1 MSTDRTTEILNY
13 LSAMSRDIGEFRQE
27 TKARFDKI
35 EARLDKIEA
44 RLDKIEARLDKI
56 EARLDAL
63 ESDMKE
69 VKEGLTGIK
78 TEVHLLTR
86 KLNAVVVEAADT
98 RARLSFVEDRVAA
111 LEAKQQTKEQT

>member
-27 TKARFDKI
+27 TKARFDRI

-44 RLDKIEARLDKI
+44 RLDRIEARLDEI

-63 ESDMKE
+63 ESEMKQ
-69 VKEGLTGIK
+69 VKEGHASVR
-78 TEVHLLTR
+78 TEVQILTK
-86 KLNAVVVEAADT
+86 KLNAIVVEAADT
-98 RARLSFVEDRVAA
+98 RARLSMVEERVEA
-111 LEAKQQTKEQT
+111 LGPKQET

>member
-1 MSTDRTTEILNY
+1 MSTDRTAEILNY

-35 EARLDKIEA
+35 EARLDE
-44 RLDKIEARLDKI
+44 IEARLDKI

-63 ESDMKE
+63 ESEMKE
-69 VKEGLTGIK
+69 VKEGLAGVK

-86 KLNAVVVEAADT
+86 KLNAVILEAADT
-98 RARLSFVEDRVAA
+98 RARVTFVEDRVEA
-111 LEAKQQTKEQT
+111 LEAKVQTKEQT